1 MRRTL
6 AIARRILSQIL
17 RDPRTLALVIVG
29 PIFVVF
35 LLHAVVT
42 AGELVPRIATVGGE
56 GLAKALETR
65 AEVVRSQD
73 ADSAIALLEQ
83 GKVDAVVELA
93 AGAPGRPKIT
103 VDAADPSASGAAMK
117 ALREALAENAR
128 SSLPAFAAKAAASA
142 TPDIT
147 FVHGSSDTTTFDFL
161 APVVLGFLVFFF
173 TFILAGIAFLRER
186 TSGTMERAFA
196 APVRRLEL
204 IAGYMIGFG
213 VVAAAQTAV
222 LQYFIVGV
230 YAAPNASGFLPAI
243 AVNLAVAFAALSMGL
258 FLSAFAN
265 SEFQMLQ
272 FIPLVIVP
280 QVLFAGIF
288 NLRSGPP
295 WMTAVS
301 WFFPLTYAGRALRDL
316 MIRGAGLVSAL
327 DEIAALLAFG
337 AVFLA
342 LAVTGLRRYRVE
354 SIVSRRLRKS

>member
-1 MRRTL
+1 MRRSL

-42 AGELVPRIATVGGE
+42 AGELVPRIAVVGGE
-56 GLAKALETR
+56 GLAKSLETR
-65 AEVVRSQD
+65 AEVVRLQD
-73 ADSAIALLEQ
+73 ADPAAELLER
-83 GKVDAVVELA
+83 GEVDAVVELA
-93 AGAPGRPKIT
+93 QGGRPKIT

-142 TPDIT
+142 TPDIS
-147 FVHGSSDTTTFDFL
+147 FVHGSATTTTFDFL

-222 LQYFIVGV
+222 LQYFIVGFF
-230 YAAPNASGFLPAI
+230 AAPNASGFLPAI

-295 WMTAVS
+295 WMTAVA

-316 MIRGAGLVSAL
+316 MIRGAGLVAAL

-342 LAVTGLRRYRVE
+342 LAVAGLRRYRVE
-354 SIVSRRLRKS
+354 SVVSRRLPKS